1 MRWPKVALGDI
12 AQIVGGSTP
21 CRDNPEF
28 WGLGYYWA
36 TPTDLPMP
44 GEGILNL
51 DATSQTITEEGL
63 RSCSTNLLP
72 VGAVLYSTRATIG
85 KLAIANVPVATNQGF
100 NNFIVSDAIFNRFL
114 AYSLQY
120 FTPEISLLAG
130 STTFKE
136 VSRSSLRS
144 FKIPLPPM
152 REQRRIVEILDNA
165 DRLRRLRREADA
177 KAARILPALFL
188 KMFGDPAT
196 NPMGWPILR
205 FDEIAD
211 ARLGKMLD
219 SKRQTGEHCRPY
231 LRNQNVQWDYF
242 KLDDVLDMDFLPHE
256 RAEFELRVG
265 DLLVCEGGEIGR
277 AAIWDGQ
284 ISECYFQKAL
294 HRVRPHLGK
303 ATPEFL
309 LYWLWAMARCQS
321 LMSLNSKATIP
332 HLTGVQL
339 AALRIICPPFQNQQD
354 FARLVSNYRRSEL
367 RRQEAA
373 RGIEALFQILLQRAF
388 SGQLTAKWREAHGK
402 ELLAEM
408 EQQAR
413 LLNLP
418 LQKELELAA

>member
-1 MRWPKVALGDI
+1 MRWLVA
-12 AQIVGGSTP
+12 P
-21 CRDNPEF
+21 
-28 WGLGYYWA
+28 
-36 TPTDLPMP
+36 
-44 GEGILNL
+44 
-51 DATSQTITEEGL
+51 L
-63 RSCSTNLLP
+63 RSISEQGPQYGANLRAVPPSGKGIRYVRITDIDDLGQLRPDSLVEPDGNDFENYLLSDGDLLLARSGATVGKSYRHVSENGQCAFAGYLIRFRLNSCVANSRYLSYYLQTSTYWNWVQAKKHVAAQPNISGAEYASLP
-72 VGAVLYSTRATIG
+72 V
-85 KLAIANVPVATNQGF
+85 
-100 NNFIVSDAIFNRFL
+100 
-114 AYSLQY
+114 
-120 FTPEISLLAG
+120 
-130 STTFKE
+130 
-136 VSRSSLRS
+136 
-144 FKIPLPPM
+144 PLPPL
-152 REQRRIVEILDNA
+152 REQHRIVEILDEA

-196 NPMGWPILR
+196 NPMRWPMLR

-219 SKRQTGEHCRPY
+219 SKRQTGEHRRPY
-231 LRNQNVQWDYF
+231 LRNQNVQWDFF

-265 DLLVCEGGEIGR
+265 DLLICEGGEVGR

-294 HRVRPHLGK
+294 HRVRPHPDK

-373 RGIEALFQILLQRAF
+373 RGIESLFQILLQRAF
-388 SGQLTAKWREAHGK
+388 SGQLTAKWREAHTK

-418 LQKELELAA
+418 LPLTF